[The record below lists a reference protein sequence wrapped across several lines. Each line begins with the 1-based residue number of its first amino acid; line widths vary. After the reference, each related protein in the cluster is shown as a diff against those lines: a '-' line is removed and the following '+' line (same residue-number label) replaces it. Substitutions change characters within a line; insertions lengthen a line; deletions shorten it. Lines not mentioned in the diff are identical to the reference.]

1 MAITIYD
8 IAREAKVGIG
18 TVSRVFNGHPNV
30 TKETREKVLV
40 VAKRLNY
47 QPHVYAQGLARQ
59 RTNTFAAII
68 PFFTNYFFIEVL
80 QGVQEKISSIGF
92 DLILHGI
99 NHPDE
104 IDESLRRSSR
114 RGRVDGIIFFSM
126 RVPDSFA
133 KKWKDLEIPIVL
145 VDTFHEAFDSIT
157 VENFQG
163 AQIATEHLISLGH
176 KNIGMITANIKSD
189 PARIRLEGFRAAIQK
204 HGLTPH
210 PGNIIVSDVTKLDG
224 FSRDAGYLAMK
235 EMLKLGSNLPSAIF
249 ISSDVQAIGAISAL
263 REKGLRVPDDM
274 AIVSFDDIELAQHF
288 GLTTMRQPM
297 FRMGELAVDQMVK
310 RKQNPAALPVQMRFM
325 PELVVRQ
332 SCGAKKLSPNIED
345 YVHHKDINELASPQD

>member
-1 MAITIYD
+1 M
-8 IAREAKVGIG
+8 
-18 TVSRVFNGHPNV
+18 
-30 TKETREKVLV
+30 TKETREKVLT

-80 QGVQEKISSIGF
+80 QGVQEKISSIGY

-126 RVPDSFA
+126 RLPDTFA

-163 AQIATEHLISLGH
+163 AQTATEHLISLGH

-189 PARIRLEGFRAAIQK
+189 PARIRLEGFRAALKK
-204 HGLTPH
+204 HDLKVNES
-210 PGNIIVSDVTKLDG
+210 NIIVSDVTKLDG

-235 EMLKLGSNLPSAIF
+235 EMLKLGSQLPSAIF

-263 REKGLRVPDDM
+263 REKGLGVPDDV

-297 FRMGELAVDQMVK
+297 HRMGELAVDQMVK
-310 RKQNPAALPVQMRFM
+310 RKQNPAGLPIQMRFM

-332 SCGAKKLSPNIED
+332 SCGAKKVSSHIED
-345 YVHHKDINELASPQD
+345 YVHHS